1 MTLLVRLLGAVVAL
15 GLVLLAVG
23 LIADEHR
30 ASSATEN
37 AAVVALVPRDGKPT
51 TEGPAFERPAKLEAA
66 PGAISVVPDPL
77 GGDDKVFRF
86 TVDEGDVYPVT
97 PTEDPRAQALLPSTI
112 DPGEELWLRMS
123 IMVPDDFPS
132 LPGWMTL
139 AQVYGPP
146 FDGPSPWQL
155 GIRGDQLMWQ
165 RNGTYGYDIPWQM
178 RLPRRR
184 WVEVLMH
191 QRFAPDGWVE
201 MWIDGERV
209 TFFDAGS
216 FNPNGAPAT
225 QRLEM
230 ATVDSSNGEGPNHAK
245 IMQYREAGML
255 DSATVFFGALKVG
268 ATRAAVE

>member
-1 MTLLVRLLGAVVAL
+1 MTLSVRLLGAVAAL
-15 GLVLLAVG
+15 GLVLLVVG
-23 LIADEHR
+23 LVADEHR

-37 AAVVALVPRDGKPT
+37 VALAALVPRDGEPT
-51 TEGPAFERPAKLEAA
+51 IEGPTYERPAKLEAA
-66 PGAISVVPDPL
+66 PGAISIVPDPL
-77 GGDDKVFRF
+77 GGDDPVFRF

-97 PTEDPRAQALLPSTI
+97 PTEDPRAQALLPATI
-112 DPGEELWLRMS
+112 DPGEELWLGMS
-123 IMVPDDFPS
+123 ILVPDDFPS

-146 FDGPSPWQL
+146 YAGASPWQI
-155 GIRGDQLMWQ
+155 GIRGEELMWQ

-201 MWIDGERV
+201 MWIDGEPV
-209 TFFDAGS
+209 TFFEAGS
-216 FNPNGAPAT
+216 FNPNGEAPT
-225 QRLEM
+225 QRLMM
-230 ATVDSSNGEGPNHAK
+230 ATVDASNGEGPNHAK

-255 DSATVFFGALKVG
+255 DSATVYFGALKVG
-268 ATRAAVE
+268 ATREAVE

>member
-15 GLVLLAVG
+15 GSVLLAVG
-23 LIADEHR
+23 LIADERR
-30 ASSATEN
+30 ASSAIED
-37 AAVVALVPRDGKPT
+37 AAVVALVPRDGRPT
-51 TEGPAFERPAKLEAA
+51 TEAPTYERPAKLEAA
-66 PGAISVVPDPL
+66 PGAIEVVPDPL
-77 GGDDKVFRF
+77 DGDDRVFRF
-86 TVDEGDVYPVT
+86 TVEEGDVYPVT

-112 DPGEELWLRMS
+112 DPGEEFWLRTS
-123 IMVPDDFPS
+123 IMVPDGFPS

-146 FDGPSPWQL
+146 YAGASPWQI
-155 GIRGDQLMWQ
+155 GVRGDQLMWQ

-178 RLPRRR
+178 RLPKRR

-201 MWIDGERV
+201 MWVDGERV
-209 TFFDAGS
+209 TFFEAGS
-216 FNPNGAPAT
+216 FNPNGEAST
-225 QRLEM
+225 QRLAM
-230 ATVDSSNGEGPNHAK
+230 ATIDASNGEGPNHAK

-268 ATRAAVE
+268 ATRGAVE